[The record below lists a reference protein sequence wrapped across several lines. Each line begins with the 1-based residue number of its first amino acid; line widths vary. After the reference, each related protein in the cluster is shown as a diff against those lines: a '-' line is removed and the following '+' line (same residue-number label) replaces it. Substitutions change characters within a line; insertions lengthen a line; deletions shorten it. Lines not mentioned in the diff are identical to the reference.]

1 MRTKLMLLNENQK
14 RKLLLFYISKQKSK
28 DKINF
33 WEILSCLGCHE
44 EFKAYLDTY
53 KQDNKE
59 RCK

>member
-1 MRTKLMLLNENQK
+1 MLLNENQK
-14 RKLLLFYISKQKSK
+14 RKLLLFYTSKQKSK

-33 WEILSCLGCHE
+33 WDILSCLGCHE